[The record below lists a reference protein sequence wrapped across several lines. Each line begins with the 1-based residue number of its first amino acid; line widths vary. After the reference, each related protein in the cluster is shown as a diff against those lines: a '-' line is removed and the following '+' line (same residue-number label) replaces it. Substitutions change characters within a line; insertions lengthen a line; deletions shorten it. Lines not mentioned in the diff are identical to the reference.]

1 MFNMQRS
8 LWIVTAILIIVLLG
22 FPSFVHFYTNYLWF
36 DALGFRSVF
45 LRRISFEVGLGILV
59 AVVSFFFLFTC
70 WRRAR
75 KIALRDTFAS
85 YDSPL
90 TQPVAGFAIA
100 GISGIVAIA
109 NGLEARTQ
117 WETLWRFI
125 RAVSFDRADPIF
137 GNDVGFYIFR
147 LPFYSFLQGWLLAL
161 LGVALVG
168 AAVILLADRVRES
181 RESGS
186 FWISKAA
193 QAYLGTLAGGIALLL
208 CVGHWL
214 GRYNLLYS
222 TRGVVFGASYTDV
235 HAELLALNALVAV
248 TGILAVLLPI
258 SARRRSWKAPLL
270 LVGVWLGVSIVL
282 RGLYPGIV
290 QRYAVEPNEFQ
301 RERPYIEYNIAATLY
316 AFDLEN
322 LSSLSMVP
330 AREVTAKDVE
340 ENAETLRNVRLWDFA
355 PLLRSYRQLQ
365 EIRSYYEFYGIDVD
379 RYELG
384 DERRQLMLSPRELD
398 LRQLQSPTWVNLHL
412 EFTHGYGVVAS
423 PVNEVTSTGQPIFF
437 IKDLPPESSVPIQVE
452 RPQIYYGESPSSY
465 VLVKTSVK
473 EFDYPM
479 GDANVRTTYEGS
491 GGVPVGS
498 LWRRLLFAT
507 RFGDS
512 RILFTDAILPESR
525 IMFYRTINERVRRVA
540 PFLRYDGD
548 PYLVIAEGRLFW
560 VQDAY
565 TVTGRYPYA
574 EPIAIST
581 DGGGR
586 EWINYI
592 RNSVKV
598 VVDAYNGSLDFYI
611 ADENDPLVRSW
622 SAIFPGLFKSSSEM
636 PAWLL
641 SHRRYPMD
649 LFSIQSEVYRT
660 YHMTDPNTFYNKEDL
675 WISPVKDGK
684 PMPPYYITMRL
695 AEENEAE
702 FLIATPFLPVGKNNM
717 IAWMAGRCDGDNYG
731 ELVVYEFPKQEL
743 IFGPSQVEALIDQH
757 PEISSQLSLWG
768 QRGSDVIRGQ
778 LMVIPLGDSILYV
791 QPLYLRA
798 ENSDLPEL
806 KRVIVSTGGR
816 VAWAQYFDDALSILL
831 GTAPQRRPAVE
842 SEAVSRP
849 EGIGAPDVSS
859 LVREASESWTEAK
872 EALSDGN
879 WVEYGKALER
889 LEEALRRLEEA
900 VKGQGEQNP

>member
-1 MFNMQRS
+1 
-8 LWIVTAILIIVLLG
+8 
-22 FPSFVHFYTNYLWF
+22 
-36 DALGFRSVF
+36 
-45 LRRISFEVGLGILV
+45 
-59 AVVSFFFLFTC
+59 
-70 WRRAR
+70 
-75 KIALRDTFAS
+75 
-85 YDSPL
+85 
-90 TQPVAGFAIA
+90 
-100 GISGIVAIA
+100 
-109 NGLEARTQ
+109 
-117 WETLWRFI
+117 
-125 RAVSFDRADPIF
+125 
-137 GNDVGFYIFR
+137 
-147 LPFYSFLQGWLLAL
+147 
-161 LGVALVG
+161 
-168 AAVILLADRVRES
+168 
-181 RESGS
+181 
-186 FWISKAA
+186 
-193 QAYLGTLAGGIALLL
+193 
-208 CVGHWL
+208 
-214 GRYNLLYS
+214 
-222 TRGVVFGASYTDV
+222 VFGASYTDV

-465 VLVKTSVK
+465 VLVKTGVK

-574 EPIAIST
+574 EPIAISAE
-581 DGGGR
+581 GGGR

-598 VVDAYNGSLDFYI
+598 IVDAYNGSLDFYI
-611 ADENDPLVRSW
+611 ADEEDPLVRSW
-622 SAIFPGLFKSSSEM
+622 SAIFPGLFKSSSE
-636 PAWLL
+636 
-641 SHRRYPMD
+641 
-649 LFSIQSEVYRT
+649 
-660 YHMTDPNTFYNKEDL
+660 
-675 WISPVKDGK
+675 
-684 PMPPYYITMRL
+684 
-695 AEENEAE
+695 
-702 FLIATPFLPVGKNNM
+702 
-717 IAWMAGRCDGDNYG
+717 
-731 ELVVYEFPKQEL
+731 
-743 IFGPSQVEALIDQH
+743 
-757 PEISSQLSLWG
+757 
-768 QRGSDVIRGQ
+768 
-778 LMVIPLGDSILYV
+778 
-791 QPLYLRA
+791 
-798 ENSDLPEL
+798 
-806 KRVIVSTGGR
+806 
-816 VAWAQYFDDALSILL
+816 
-831 GTAPQRRPAVE
+831 
-842 SEAVSRP
+842 
-849 EGIGAPDVSS
+849 
-859 LVREASESWTEAK
+859 
-872 EALSDGN
+872 
-879 WVEYGKALER
+879 
-889 LEEALRRLEEA
+889 
-900 VKGQGEQNP
+900 